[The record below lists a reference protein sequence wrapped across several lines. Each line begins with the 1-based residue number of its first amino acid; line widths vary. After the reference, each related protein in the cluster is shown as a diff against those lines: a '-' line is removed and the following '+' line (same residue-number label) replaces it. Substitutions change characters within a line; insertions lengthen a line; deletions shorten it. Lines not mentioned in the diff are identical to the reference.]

1 MAKKQSRSPVQKTA
15 GWLEFLNGQIQYLNN
30 SKIFAGLMI
39 IILNIASKFVNIQL
53 GKTVEAYLKYSFSKQ
68 ILVFAIAWM
77 GTRDIYVALVIT
89 ILFFITTQVL
99 FHEDSSFFILSQETK
114 EHYCNLLD
122 NPPDKVTQEDVKKAR
137 DILDRAEKQRAAA
150 EEEKEKEGDRKSAPS
165 IHARIEGTQYD
176 SFYKTYSN
184 A

>member
-1 MAKKQSRSPVQKTA
+1 
-15 GWLEFLNGQIQYLNN
+15 
-30 SKIFAGLMI
+30 
-39 IILNIASKFVNIQL
+39 
-53 GKTVEAYLKYSFSKQ
+53 
-68 ILVFAIAWM
+68 
-77 GTRDIYVALVIT
+77 
-89 ILFFITTQVL
+89 L